1 MASQSQRSDDDIYDE
16 IDGYHIDDPALVAL
30 LLPGTVGD
38 QFQFLGV
45 VQNELLFC
53 PLLRRHLRRAG
64 YSWDK
69 HPDCRLYNH
78 GHGCQLKL
86 PITIMG
92 WNNANPYP
100 HVWAFLVDYQATS
113 QNVGPAARKDLY
125 HLLNEGIGGPQG
137 KVRVFSQAKISGMGF
152 YFELA
157 CTGPSTSPACLCH
170 ATAHAPVWCLGRG
183 LRCGCQGGSLF
194 ASTHV
199 VDMNRCHSMFCE
211 GLHGGQI
218 ACGSMGILPRGRPH
232 QRRALLPEVLG
243 SSRLKSLEVF
253 INHYSP
259 MHPQCT
265 LGAAAL
271 RLAAAIPAL
280 TV

>member
-1 MASQSQRSDDDIYDE
+1 MASQSQRSDDDIYDK

-53 PLLRRHLRRAG
+53 PLLRHLRRAG

-69 HPDCRLYNH
+69 HPDCTLYNH

-113 QNVGPAARKDLY
+113 PRRERGD
-125 HLLNEGIGGPQG
+125 GI
-137 KVRVFSQAKISGMGF
+137 
-152 YFELA
+152 
-157 CTGPSTSPACLCH
+157 
-170 ATAHAPVWCLGRG
+170 LG
-183 LRCGCQGGSLF
+183 
-194 ASTHV
+194 A
-199 VDMNRCHSMFCE
+199 DWRCHW
-211 GLHGGQI
+211 
-218 ACGSMGILPRGRPH
+218 
-232 QRRALLPEVLG
+232 
-243 SSRLKSLEVF
+243 
-253 INHYSP
+253 
-259 MHPQCT
+259 
-265 LGAAAL
+265 
-271 RLAAAIPAL
+271 AIVA
-280 TV
+280 